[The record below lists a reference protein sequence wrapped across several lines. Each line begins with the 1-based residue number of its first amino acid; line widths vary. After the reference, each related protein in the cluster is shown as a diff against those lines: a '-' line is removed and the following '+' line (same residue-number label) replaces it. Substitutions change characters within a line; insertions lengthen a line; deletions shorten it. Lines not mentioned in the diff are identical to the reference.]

1 MTNQRSNK
9 IIKTRFLDQCIER
22 GIALI
27 LYIVSSKKKN
37 VRTIYLYQ
45 LT

>member
-1 MTNQRSNK
+1 MTNQRSNE

-22 GIALI
+22 GIAF